1 MKKTIRRILTA
12 LTALLIA
19 VQTALPAMAAD
30 EPAQTDKA
38 AAETVTE
45 ETAVSK
51 QINETETPDDKAESD
66 KEAAADDTEKSDDTE
81 KAGDTEKA
89 DDTEKTDDTEES
101 ENTAKNDDPEA
112 LPPENTGRVIFMLY
126 HDIAPGDTLRETDIP
141 EWCTTEEKLS
151 EDIET
156 LYALGFESLSCAKYY
171 AGDYDKTKDYFV
183 LTFDDGYLSNY
194 TILPSVLEKTGT
206 YADIFMCTEMT
217 LLDNHFKYSD
227 AKEMEAGGLIK
238 VYSHFNRHEYI
249 NELSRGELKREL
261 KLSLGYLNKRIG
273 GERDLFFAYPHS
285 SYSEETIKYLKDE
298 LGITLQFVQFLPPS
312 SYSIDWRDYGIT
324 LRATVGYES
333 DIEALVDEYFTLLNK
348 GN

>member
-1 MKKTIRRILTA
+1 MNRETHMKKTTRRILTA

-19 VQTALPAMAAD
+19 VQTAFQAMAAD
-30 EPAQTDKA
+30 ETVQTDKA

-45 ETAVSK
+45 ETAVPK

-66 KEAAADDTEKSDDTE
+66 KEAAADDTEKPDD
-81 KAGDTEKA
+81 
-89 DDTEKTDDTEES
+89 
-101 ENTAKNDDPEA
+101 TAKNDDPEA
-112 LPPENTGRVIFMLY
+112 LPDENTGRVIFMLY
-126 HDIAPGDTLRETDIP
+126 HDIAPGDTLRETDIS
-141 EWCTTEEKLS
+141 EWCTTEAKLR

-156 LYALGFESLSCAKYY
+156 LCTLGFESLSCAKYY
-171 AGDYDKTKDYFV
+171 DGDYDKTKDYFV

-194 TILPSVLEKTGT
+194 TILPSVLEETGA

-227 AKEMEAGGLIK
+227 AKEMEAGGRIK
-238 VYSHFNRHEYI
+238 VYSHFNKHEYI
-249 NELSRGELKREL
+249 NELSKGELKREL
-261 KLSLGYLNKRIG
+261 KLSLGYLDKRIG

-333 DIEALVDEYFTLLNK
+333 DIEALVDEYFMLLNK

>member
-1 MKKTIRRILTA
+1 MKKTTRRILTA

-30 EPAQTDKA
+30 EPAETDNT
-38 AAETVTE
+38 AAETVTAE
-45 ETAVSK
+45 NTVSEQK
-51 QINETETPDDKAESD
+51 TETEMPYDEAESD
-66 KEAAADDTEKSDDTE
+66 KETAAETDDTEK
-81 KAGDTEKA
+81 
-89 DDTEKTDDTEES
+89 
-101 ENTAKNDDPEA
+101 
-112 LPPENTGRVIFMLY
+112 TGRVIFMLY
-126 HDIAPGDTLRETDIP
+126 HDIAPGDTLRETDTP
-141 EWCTTEEKLS
+141 EWCTTEARLREN
-151 EDIET
+151 IET
-156 LYALGFESLSCAKYY
+156 LYALGFESLSCAQYY
-171 AGDYDKTKDYFV
+171 DGDYEKDRDYFV

-194 TILPSVLEKTGT
+194 TILPSVLEETGA

-217 LLDNHFKYSD
+217 RLDNHFKYSD

-238 VYSHFNRHEYI
+238 VYSHFNKHEYI
-249 NELSRGELKREL
+249 NELSKSELKREL
-261 KLSLGYLNKRIG
+261 KLSLGYLDKRIG
-273 GERDLFFAYPHS
+273 GERDMFFAYPHS
-285 SYSEETIKYLKDE
+285 SYSEETIKYLKD